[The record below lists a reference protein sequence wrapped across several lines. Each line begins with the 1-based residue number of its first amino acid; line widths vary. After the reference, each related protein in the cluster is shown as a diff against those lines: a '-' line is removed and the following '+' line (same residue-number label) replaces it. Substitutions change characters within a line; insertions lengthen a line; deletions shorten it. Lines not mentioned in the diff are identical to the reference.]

1 MCTTVNSSWGSQLNR
16 ILAGTQLDAARRALK
31 GDTKVACLLGVGG
44 LEQLASARARGLLK
58 CSNALLQVV
67 VGRQHH
73 CQGDVSGSR
82 RLQQAPTGSC
92 RGLTTGRHA
101 TA

>member
-1 MCTTVNSSWGSQLNR
+1 MHHCQQQLGQPTEQNSGR
-16 ILAGTQLDAARRALK
+16 HAAGRSRRALK

-92 RGLTTGRHA
+92 RGLTIGCHA